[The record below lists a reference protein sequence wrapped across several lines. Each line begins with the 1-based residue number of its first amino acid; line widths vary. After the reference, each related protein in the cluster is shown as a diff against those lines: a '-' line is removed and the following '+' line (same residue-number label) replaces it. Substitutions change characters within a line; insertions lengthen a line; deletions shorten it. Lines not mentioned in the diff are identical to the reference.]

1 MDRQFSKILNT
12 GSSDL
17 RDEEIKRHL
26 SLSNYIAF
34 AIVIMGVFVIFAATL
49 ENLEEFPKIS
59 KVTYG
64 SVFMTLAG
72 FLALILSWT
81 GWYNLSRLVVSV
93 IPITVLQLYPLL
105 SYQTIDE
112 FYFWYPFGI
121 VISSM
126 IPQIIF
132 SYKKEKTWYI
142 GILIYFFLYLL
153 IIDELLIHF
162 ATDKVNIVP
171 IIEEHRFFYTLV
183 PIVFFIFTVLVI
195 SYLKR
200 VNIKYQDKLSS
211 TNEELNATLE
221 ELRMTQKHLIQSEK
235 MSSLGTLT
243 AGVAHE
249 INNPLNYISG
259 GIELIEEIKKELK
272 DKQFDDIGDKC
283 STATEMLIS
292 GLDRATGIV
301 KSLMTFSQ
309 RGKPV
314 LIKYNI
320 HKLIDNT
327 LLFMNRKLP
336 DDIDLIKRYDLKEKV
351 SVYPD
356 RIHLVLTNILDNAI
370 YVMNKNQP
378 DFKQIKIST
387 YKENEQAVIKIFNTG
402 PYIPEK
408 EINQIF
414 DPFFTTKDPD
424 EGNGLGLS
432 ICYTFVNDHD
442 GKVYA
447 ENETNGVSFIIELPI
462 QT

>member
-1 MDRQFSKILNT
+1 
-12 GSSDL
+12 
-17 RDEEIKRHL
+17 
-26 SLSNYIAF
+26 
-34 AIVIMGVFVIFAATL
+34 
-49 ENLEEFPKIS
+49 
-59 KVTYG
+59 
-64 SVFMTLAG
+64 
-72 FLALILSWT
+72 
-81 GWYNLSRLVVSV
+81 
-93 IPITVLQLYPLL
+93 
-105 SYQTIDE
+105 
-112 FYFWYPFGI
+112 
-121 VISSM
+121 M